1 MSPSPLR
8 TAPNQILTSS
18 PRIIFPKTLAVSAIK
33 TSLPLRIACFKISG
47 VSMQSKNYLI
57 TNIGELFG
65 ILDPEVKLLKGK
77 DQSLV
82 NTIKDAFL
90 LVEDG
95 RISAFGKMKD
105 CPVFSGEIKDLKGQ
119 WLLPGF
125 VDSHTHMVFAG
136 PRHNEYVMRLK
147 GKTYADIA
155 AEGGGIINSA
165 KRLQGMSEDELFE
178 RTLQYAHAAISNGTC
193 ALEIKSG
200 YGLSV
205 DAELK
210 MLRVI
215 KRLKAVLPIVVKATF
230 LGAHAFPPEYKNNHQ
245 AYINQ
250 IVEEMLPVIAE
261 EGLADFVD
269 VFCDEGFYSV
279 EETNYILKAA
289 AKYGLKPKI
298 HGNELGITGG
308 VQVAVANQSLSV
320 DHLEHIGEE
329 EIACLQASDTMPVAL
344 PGSSFFLKI
353 PYTPGRRIID
363 SGLPL
368 AIASDF
374 NPGSSPCHN
383 LWFIWSLACLYN
395 GLLPEEAF
403 NALTIN
409 AAKAMGLEDS
419 HGSISVGK
427 HACFIVSR
435 AFEHIN
441 EMPYWFTQNHALEV
455 LV

>member
-1 MSPSPLR
+1 M
-8 TAPNQILTSS
+8 
-18 PRIIFPKTLAVSAIK
+18 
-33 TSLPLRIACFKISG
+33 
-47 VSMQSKNYLI
+47 
-57 TNIGELFG
+57 
-65 ILDPEVKLLKGK
+65 KGK
-77 DQSLV
+77 EQSHI
-82 NTIKDAFL
+82 NTLKDAYLFVENGLIKD
-90 LVEDG
+90 
-95 RISAFGKMKD
+95 FGPMSE
-105 CPVFSGEIKDLKGQ
+105 CPAYSGEIKDLSAQ

-136 PRHNEYVMRLK
+136 PRHNEYVMRLQ

-155 AEGGGIINSA
+155 AEGGGILNSA
-165 KRLQGMSEDELFE
+165 KRLQGMSEDELYQ
-178 RTLQYAHAAISNGTC
+178 RTFDYAQAAIKSGTC

-215 KRLKAVLPIVVKATF
+215 KRLKTSLPITVKATF
-230 LGAHAFPPEYKNNHQ
+230 LGAHAFPAEYKNNHE
-245 AYINQ
+245 AYIRQ
-250 IVEEMLPVIAE
+250 IVDEMLPVIAK
-261 EGLADFVD
+261 EGLADFID
-269 VFCDEGFYSV
+269 VFCDEGFYST
-279 EETNYILKAA
+279 EETDYILKAA
-289 AKYGLKPKI
+289 AAYGLQPKI

-320 DHLEHIGEE
+320 DHLEHIGEA
-329 EIACLQASDTMPVAL
+329 EIECLKASETMPVAL

-363 SGLPL
+363 NGLPL

-374 NPGSSPCHN
+374 NPGSSPCSN

-395 GLLPEEAF
+395 GLLPEEGF

-409 AAKAMGLEDS
+409 AAKAMGLESS
-419 HGSISVGK
+419 HGSITRGK
-427 HACFIVSR
+427 QACFIITR

-441 EMPYWFTQNHALEV
+441 EMPYWFTQNHAVEV

>member
-1 MSPSPLR
+1 MKNAYVMVENGHIKSFGQMSECPS
-8 TAPNQILTSS
+8 
-18 PRIIFPKTLAVSAIK
+18 
-33 TSLPLRIACFKISG
+33 
-47 VSMQSKNYLI
+47 Y
-57 TNIGELFG
+57 EG
-65 ILDPEVKLLKGK
+65 I
-77 DQSLV
+77 
-82 NTIKDAFL
+82 
-90 LVEDG
+90 
-95 RISAFGKMKD
+95 
-105 CPVFSGEIKDLKGQ
+105 IKDLQGK
-119 WLLPGF
+119 WLMPGF

-136 PRHNEYVMRLK
+136 PRHNEYVMRLQ

-165 KRLQGMSEDELFE
+165 KRLQGMTEDELFE
-178 RTLQYAHAAISNGTC
+178 RTLIYAKAAMASGTC

-200 YGLSV
+200 YGLNV
-205 DAELK
+205 EAELK

-215 KRLKAVLPIVVKATF
+215 KRLKATLPIVVKATF

-245 AYINQ
+245 VYIDQ
-250 IVEEMLPVIAE
+250 IVDEMLPVIAE
-261 EGLADFVD
+261 EGLADFID
-269 VFCDEGFYSV
+269 VFCDEGFYST
-279 EETNYILKAA
+279 EETDYILKAA

-329 EIACLQASDTMPVAL
+329 EIACLKGSDTMPVAL

-374 NPGSSPCHN
+374 NPGSSPCSN

-395 GLLPEEAF
+395 GLLPEEGF

-409 AAKAMGLEDS
+409 AAKAMGIES
-419 HGSISVGK
+419 THGSITEGK
-427 HACFIVSR
+427 RACFIVTR

-441 EMPYWFTQNHALEV
+441 EMPYWFTQNHAIEV
-455 LV
+455 MA

>member
-1 MSPSPLR
+1 MS
-8 TAPNQILTSS
+8 
-18 PRIIFPKTLAVSAIK
+18 
-33 TSLPLRIACFKISG
+33 
-47 VSMQSKNYLI
+47 
-57 TNIGELFG
+57 E
-65 ILDPEVKLLKGK
+65 
-77 DQSLV
+77 
-82 NTIKDAFL
+82 
-90 LVEDG
+90 
-95 RISAFGKMKD
+95 
-105 CPVFSGEIKDLKGQ
+105 CPAYSGEIKDLSAQ

-136 PRHNEYVMRLK
+136 PRHNEYVMRLQ

-155 AEGGGIINSA
+155 AEGGGILNSA
-165 KRLQGMSEDELFE
+165 KRLQGMSEDELYQ
-178 RTLQYAHAAISNGTC
+178 RTFDYAQAAIKSGTC

-205 DAELK
+205 EAELK

-215 KRLKAVLPIVVKATF
+215 KRLKTSLPIAVKATF
-230 LGAHAFPPEYKNNHQ
+230 LGAHAFPAEYKNNHE
-245 AYINQ
+245 AYIRQ
-250 IVEEMLPVIAE
+250 IVDEMLPVIAK
-261 EGLADFVD
+261 EGLADFID
-269 VFCDEGFYSV
+269 VFCDEGFYST
-279 EETNYILKAA
+279 EETDYILKAA
-289 AKYGLKPKI
+289 AAYGLQPKI

-320 DHLEHIGEE
+320 DHLEHIGEA
-329 EIACLQASDTMPVAL
+329 EIECLKASETMPVAL

-374 NPGSSPCHN
+374 NPGSSPCSN

-395 GLLPEEAF
+395 GLLPEEGF

-409 AAKAMGLEDS
+409 AAKAMGLETS
-419 HGSISVGK
+419 LGSITKGK
-427 HACFIVSR
+427 RACFIVTR

-441 EMPYWFTQNHALEV
+441 EMPYWFTQNHAVEV

>member
-1 MSPSPLR
+1 MH
-8 TAPNQILTSS
+8 
-18 PRIIFPKTLAVSAIK
+18 
-33 TSLPLRIACFKISG
+33 
-47 VSMQSKNYLI
+47 SKDYLL
-57 TNIGELFG
+57 TNIGELIG
-65 ILDPEVKLLKGK
+65 ILEPGK
-77 DQSLV
+77 IQLRGEEMSQV
-82 NTIKDAFL
+82 NSIKDAWL

-95 RISAFGKMKD
+95 EIVEFGSMD
-105 CPVFSGEIKDLKGQ
+105 TCPRLNLDTKDLKGQ
-119 WLLPGF
+119 WVMPAF

-147 GKTYADIA
+147 GKTYAEIA

-165 KRLQGMSEDELFE
+165 KKLQVMDEEILFE
-178 RTLQYAHAAISNGTC
+178 RSMQYAYEAISNGTG

-215 KRLKAVLPIVVKATF
+215 KRMKENLPITVKATF
-230 LGAHAFPPEYKNNHQ
+230 LGAHAFPPEFRNNHEG
-245 AYINQ
+245 YISQ
-250 IVEEMLPVIAE
+250 IIEQMLPVIAE

-269 VFCDEGFYSV
+269 VFCDEGFYSPD
-279 EETNYILKAA
+279 ETDRILKAA
-289 AKYGLKPKI
+289 ISYGLRPKI

-329 EIACLQASDTMPVAL
+329 EISCLKASSTMPVAL

-353 PYTPGRRIID
+353 PYTPARRIID
-363 SGLPL
+363 SGLPI

-374 NPGSSPCHN
+374 NPGSSPCNN

-395 GLLPEEAF
+395 GMTPEEGF

-409 AAKAMGLEDS
+409 AAKAMGLEDT
-419 HGSISVGK
+419 HGSITIGK
-427 HACFIVSR
+427 KACLIIGGP
-435 AFEHIN
+435 FEHIN
-441 EMPYWFTQNHALEV
+441 EMPYWFTKNHAQKV
-455 LV
+455 LNSK